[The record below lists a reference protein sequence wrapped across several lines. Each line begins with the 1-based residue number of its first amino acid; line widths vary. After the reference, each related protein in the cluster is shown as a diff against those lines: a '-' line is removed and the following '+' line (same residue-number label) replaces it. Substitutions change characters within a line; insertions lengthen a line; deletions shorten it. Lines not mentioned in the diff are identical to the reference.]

1 MEILNEF
8 RIMITEDYVSF
19 GVAKLLKEKGFDE
32 PCEGFYVN
40 SGVLS
45 HTLSNA
51 NNSKWDEEKY
61 TIGYISAP
69 SLGMAMKW
77 LREVHSIDISIDI
90 RFWTDDEGV
99 DVKSWRYTV
108 YRTDEIEDFGQSDTY
123 EEAAEAAIKSALEN
137 LI

>member
-1 MEILNEF
+1 
-8 RIMITEDYVSF
+8 MIEEAYVSF
-19 GVAKLLKEKGFDE
+19 ETAKLLKEKGFDE

-51 NNSKWDEEKY
+51 NNSKWNEDKS

-69 SLGMAMKW
+69 TQQMALRW
-77 LREVHSIDISIDI
+77 LREVHYIFI
-90 RFWTDDEGV
+90 
-99 DVKSWRYTV
+99 
-108 YRTDEIEDFGQSDTY
+108 EIWFNTEPEHMYCDAGIYGLGNERKKKIKDLSSY
-123 EEAAEAAIKSALEN
+123 EEAVEAALKYTLKN